1 MAVGSGGFGKGGI
14 GDFPFHRKQEKHDM
28 TQISSRSRKHATKFG
43 LLFLGA
49 SLPLALGA
57 LSGCG
62 SAYSGVVG
70 SSGLGAAE
78 YRPAVYV
85 EPGNEAKYE
94 QVLQICRQ
102 AANNRQMTAAQESQ
116 LRTLTGAVEGT
127 VEGAASGLAFA
138 NIFSAFEGSDAID
151 VSRGESAMIGA
162 GIGLAT
168 SMASAFASGAETTAA
183 ETKKAL
189 LQCLKVASRD
199 NELWQVLE

>member
-1 MAVGSGGFGKGGI
+1 
-14 GDFPFHRKQEKHDM
+14 M
-28 TQISSRSRKHATKFG
+28 TMINSRSRKHAPRFR
-43 LLFLGA
+43 LFLLGA

-62 SAYSGVVG
+62 SAYSGMVG

-78 YRPAVYV
+78 YIPSVYV

-116 LRTLTGAVEGT
+116 LRTITGAVEGT
-127 VEGAASGLAFA
+127 VGGAAAGLEFA
-138 NIFSAFEGSDAID
+138 NIFSAFEGSDIID
-151 VSRGESAMIGA
+151 VDRGQSTMIGA

-168 SMASAFASGAETTAA
+168 SLASSFASGAESTAS
-183 ETKKAL
+183 ETRAAL
-189 LQCLKVASRD
+189 LRCLTVTSRD
-199 NELWQVLE
+199 GKLWQVLE